1 MLCFFFVVIQLL
13 SLINNINKAIILA
26 RRNIYI
32 YMVIINNMKF
42 KIKNVIFFI
51 IKSPSNYF
59 ARENLERI
67 TEEAVRG
74 ETVGQED
81 LLLLGKH

>member
-1 MLCFFFVVIQLL
+1 V
-13 SLINNINKAIILA
+13 
-26 RRNIYI
+26 
-32 YMVIINNMKF
+32 KF

-67 TEEAVRG
+67 TEEVVRG
-74 ETVGQED
+74 ETVGDED
-81 LLLLGKH
+81 LLLGKH